1 MAFAVGRVLSWS
13 GFLGFLGLFS
23 IFVVKRWLVGVMVRG
38 VVKPERR
45 KVAYGMTSMGT
56 GTLEKKKQTK
66 FRRFPPP
73 PKRKIKNITFPID
86 KVGKKGL

>member
-1 MAFAVGRVLSWS
+1 MAFAVGRVLSWG

-45 KVAYGMTSMGT
+45 KKAYGMTGCREEVM
-56 GTLEKKKQTK
+56 
-66 FRRFPPP
+66 
-73 PKRKIKNITFPID
+73 PKREKWRMA
-86 KVGKKGL
+86 